1 MSSNAVVLTINSLSK
16 EIKKLKGIKDYKRNK
31 YLSDL
36 DKLANEYK
44 ELELPDYF
52 RTQYNQLN
60 SKGNELLKDIRGGKH
75 VDNVANDI
83 PIYIRYLK
91 ASLMDF
97 QDKTNNLKWYLFSF
111 YITGA
116 LFFALTPQ
124 FYGFVLPVIFIVP
137 IFLGVRGCKKR
148 SMNGF
153 LMSMSI
159 VPVAIMTAATWI
171 RYGIQA
177 MGDYDRYVQAIV
189 EGSNLAQGLAEKLV
203 YVGFIGGIILLI
215 LACCQLFLGLKNK
228 DLFI

>member
-1 MSSNAVVLTINSLSK
+1 MSSNAVVITINNLSK
-16 EIKKLKGIKDYKRNK
+16 EIKKIKGIKDNKKNK

-36 DKLANEYK
+36 DKLSNQYK
-44 ELELPDYF
+44 DLELPEYF

-60 SKGNELLKDIRGGKH
+60 SKGTELLKDIRGGKS

-97 QDKTNNLKWYLFSF
+97 EGKTNNLKWYLFSF

-124 FYGFVLPVIFIVP
+124 FYGYILPLIFIVP

-177 MGDYDRYVQAIV
+177 MDDFQRYVQAIV
-189 EGSNLAQGLAEKLV
+189 DSGIAQGLAEKLV
-203 YVGFIGGIILLI
+203 YIGFVGGIILLI
-215 LACCQLFLGLKNK
+215 VACCQLYFGFKNK